1 MDGARRRALAW
12 AFAHDRERLES
23 MLSLTELL
31 VLGGGRLA
39 DLDAWGMSMLT
50 TDGCLCSR
58 LTPPGRW
65 STLSGRPA
73 LGVTAAGMA
82 DVNLQIAILLKQ
94 LQLPAALARVVLSAA
109 MQDFIDETKPTDEAD
124 WISMARAART
134 ITTEQVEDYVAAA
147 TAIGPLVPDDGTS
160 TKEESRR

>member
-1 MDGARRRALAW
+1 MEGARRRALAW
-12 AFAHDRERLES
+12 TLAHDRERLES

-50 TDGCLCSR
+50 TNGCLCSR

-65 STLSGRPA
+65 LTLSGRPA

-82 DVNLQIAILLKQ
+82 DVNLQVADSAEAIT
-94 LQLPAALARVVLSAA
+94 AAGGARARRPVGRHAGLHRRS
-109 MQDFIDETKPTDEAD
+109 EAD
-124 WISMARAART
+124 R
-134 ITTEQVEDYVAAA
+134 
-147 TAIGPLVPDDGTS
+147 
-160 TKEESRR
+160 